1 MKSPTDFLLQLYDD
15 GCLHRFDCVYPTR
28 TARFGVAL
36 VNLAEVPGGTMRL
49 KAKEYS
55 ADRRPVDPK
64 CGCSTCANYS
74 RAFIHR
80 ALKDDSVLASQLLT
94 THNVA
99 FMMRLMRTMRE
110 VSIFDISQYYVFVC
124 LFMSTFLC
132 LCSLFSKVRSHL
144 KPSCWTSCAVTFRT
158 AALLSGCTTRFV
170 TPISIS
176 VLHLQWRLTI
186 K

>member
-1 MKSPTDFLLQLYDD
+1 
-15 GCLHRFDCVYPTR
+15 VYPTR

-55 ADRRPVDPK
+55 ADMRPVDPK

-74 RAFIHR
+74 RAFLHT
-80 ALKDDSVLASQLLT
+80 AFKDNAPLASQLLT

-110 VSIFDISQYYVFVC
+110 VRMLFNSLYNYHYY
-124 LFMSTFLC
+124 
-132 LCSLFSKVRSHL
+132 
-144 KPSCWTSCAVTFRT
+144 
-158 AALLSGCTTRFV
+158 
-170 TPISIS
+170 
-176 VLHLQWRLTI
+176 
-186 K
+186 